1 MHNLDGSRTVC
12 TGRDLE
18 NCRVVNQKT
27 VLDNWWGNDPRTANP
42 YPPNAP
48 SLVHMRSMEEPAVQ
62 AKPAAP
68 ATPAPVE
75 GTEPAKVEKK
85 LPYFNSYDGVMH
97 NPDGSRTTC
106 TP

>member
-1 MHNLDGSRTVC
+1 
-12 TGRDLE
+12 
-18 NCRVVNQKT
+18 
-27 VLDNWWGNDPRTANP
+27 
-42 YPPNAP
+42 
-48 SLVHMRSMEEPAVQ
+48 MRSMEEPAAQ